1 MSEGNEGFA
10 QAGREDADAGE
21 GRSRGTSRLLVAG
34 LALLAVVL
42 LVGLWIAARP
52 APLQLQGMVDA
63 DEVNVATKALARVDR
78 LLAEEGATVTAGTVL
93 AVLSSPEIDAGRQQ
107 AQGVL
112 AGAEAMRDLA
122 DSGARREDV
131 ESLRSI
137 WQAAQAGADLA
148 AVTARRADN
157 LYAEGVIAAQR
168 RDEARAAREASAR
181 QAEAARLQYQ
191 KALSGARA
199 EEKAAA
205 QAQVKV
211 AQAGVSIADA
221 LGAEKTLVSPIGG
234 EVTRRLAEPGEI
246 VGPAVPVF
254 QIVDTAH
261 PWVSLNLREDQFNA
275 LQKGTELT
283 GRIPAL
289 EGRKARFR
297 VTYISPQGDFATW
310 RATRQ
315 SSGFDVRSF
324 EVRLHP
330 AEPVKGLRP
339 GMSVLFDWPQ

>member
-1 MSEGNEGFA
+1 MSESDA
-10 QAGREDADAGE
+10 PSILPAGEADAGPE
-21 GRSRGTSRLLVAG
+21 GRDRFRLLVAG
-34 LALLAVVL
+34 LVLLAAVL
-42 LVGLWIAARP
+42 LAGLWIAARP
-52 APLQLQGMVDA
+52 APDQLQGMVDA
-63 DEVNVATKALARVDR
+63 DEINVATKALARVDR

-93 AVLSSPEIDAGRQQ
+93 AILSSPEIDAGRQQ

-122 DSGARREDV
+122 DNGARKEDV
-131 ESLRSI
+131 ESLRAV

-168 RDEARAAREASAR
+168 RDEARAARDASAR
-181 QAEAARLQYQ
+181 QAEAARLQYV
-191 KALSGARA
+191 KAQSGARA

-205 QAQVKV
+205 QAQVQV
-211 AQAGVSIADA
+211 AKAGVSIADA
-221 LGAEKTLVSPIGG
+221 LGAEKTLIAPIGG

-254 QIVDTAH
+254 QIIDTAH
-261 PWVSLNLREDQFNA
+261 PWVALNLRENQFNS
-275 LQKGTELT
+275 LQKGQELM
-283 GRIPAL
+283 GRVPAL
-289 EGRKARFR
+289 ENRKARFR

-324 EVRLHP
+324 EIRLRP
-330 AEPVKGLRP
+330 AEAIKGLRP

>member
-10 QAGREDADAGE
+10 QAGPEDAAAGE

-42 LVGLWIAARP
+42 LAGLWIAARP

-122 DSGARREDV
+122 DNGARKEDV

-181 QAEAARLQYQ
+181 QAEAARLQYM

-211 AQAGVSIADA
+211 ARAGVSIADA

-254 QIVDTAH
+254 QIVDTMH

-324 EVRLHP
+324 EIRLHP

>member
-10 QAGREDADAGE
+10 QAGREDAAAGE

-122 DSGARREDV
+122 DNGARPEDV

-181 QAEAARLQYQ
+181 QAEAARLQYM

-211 AQAGVSIADA
+211 ARAGVSIADA

-254 QIVDTAH
+254 QIVDTMH

-324 EVRLHP
+324 EIRLHP
-330 AEPVKGLRP
+330 ADPVKGLRP

>member
-1 MSEGNEGFA
+1 MSEVEQSPPA
-10 QAGREDADAGE
+10 ARGRF
-21 GRSRGTSRLLVAG
+21 RLLVAG
-34 LALLAVVL
+34 LILLAILL

-52 APLQLQGMVDA
+52 SPDQLQGMVDA
-63 DEVNVATKALARVDR
+63 DEVNVATKVLARVER

-93 AVLSSPEIDAGRQQ
+93 AVLSSPEVDGGRQQ

-112 AGAEAMRDLA
+112 AGAEAMRNLA
-122 DSGARREDV
+122 DSGARKEDV
-131 ESLRSI
+131 ESLRAV

-168 RDEARAAREASAR
+168 RDEAHAARDASAR
-181 QAEAARLQYQ
+181 QAEAAKLQYQ

-205 QAQVKV
+205 QAQVQV
-211 AQAGVSIADA
+211 AKGGLSIADA
-221 LGAEKTLVSPIGG
+221 LGAEKTLVAPIGG
-234 EVTRRLAEPGEI
+234 EVVRRLAEPGEI
-246 VGPAVPVF
+246 VAPAVPVF

-261 PWVSLNLREDQFNA
+261 PWVSLNLREDQFNS
-275 LQKGTELT
+275 LRKGQELT
-283 GRIPAL
+283 GTVPAL
-289 EGRKARFR
+289 GKRKVRFR

-324 EVRLHP
+324 EVRLVP
-330 AEPVKGLRP
+330 AEPVRELRP

>member
-10 QAGREDADAGE
+10 QAGREDAGAGE

-122 DSGARREDV
+122 DNGARKEDV

-324 EVRLHP
+324 EIRLHP

>member
-1 MSEGNEGFA
+1 MSERTEAIDTGGEK
-10 QAGREDADAGE
+10 GRF
-21 GRSRGTSRLLVAG
+21 RLLVAG
-34 LALLAVVL
+34 LVLVALLL
-42 LVGLWIAARP
+42 LIGVWVAARP
-52 APLQLQGMVDA
+52 APDQLQGMVDA

-122 DSGARREDV
+122 DNGARKEDV
-131 ESLRSI
+131 ESLRAV
-137 WQAAQAGADLA
+137 WQAAKAGADLA

-168 RDEARAAREASAR
+168 RDEAHAARDASAR
-181 QAEAARLQYQ
+181 QADAARLQYL
-191 KALSGARA
+191 KAQSGARA

-205 QAQVKV
+205 RAQVQV
-211 AQAGVSIADA
+211 ARAGVSIADA
-221 LGAEKTLVSPIGG
+221 LGAEKTLLAPIGG

-254 QIVDTAH
+254 QIIDTAH

-275 LQKGTELT
+275 LQKGQVVT
-283 GRIPAL
+283 GRVPAL
-289 EGRKARFR
+289 GDQKVRFK

-324 EVRLHP
+324 EIRLHP
-330 AEPVKGLRP
+330 SEPVKGLRP

>member
-1 MSEGNEGFA
+1 MSEIE
-10 QAGREDADAGE
+10 QAPPVARGRF
-21 GRSRGTSRLLVAG
+21 RLLVAG
-34 LALLAVVL
+34 LILLAILL

-52 APLQLQGMVDA
+52 APDQLQGMVDA
-63 DEVNVATKALARVDR
+63 DEVNVATKVLARVER

-93 AVLSSPEIDAGRQQ
+93 AVLSSPEVDGGRQQ

-112 AGAEAMRDLA
+112 AGAEAMRNLA
-122 DSGARREDV
+122 DSGARKEDV
-131 ESLRSI
+131 ESLRAV

-168 RDEARAAREASAR
+168 RDEAHAARDASAR
-181 QAEAARLQYQ
+181 QAEAAKLQYL
-191 KALSGARA
+191 KAQSGARA

-205 QAQVKV
+205 QAQVQV
-211 AQAGVSIADA
+211 AKGGLSIADA
-221 LGAEKTLVSPIGG
+221 LGAEKTLVAPIGG
-234 EVTRRLAEPGEI
+234 EVVRRLAEPGEI
-246 VGPAVPVF
+246 VAPAVPVF

-261 PWVSLNLREDQFNA
+261 PWVSLNLREDQFNS
-275 LQKGTELT
+275 LRKGQELT
-283 GRIPAL
+283 GTVPAL
-289 EGRKARFR
+289 GKRKVGFR

-330 AEPVKGLRP
+330 AEPVKELRP